1 MMSQNSS
8 HEGTYKRGDISS
20 RLHRS
25 RLRAILRLFDEIEL
39 GAEGMLADFGCSN
52 GFVIEC
58 LQQGVFSQRNWR
70 FVGWDRSD
78 SLLAMAREKKL
89 PRATFRHFDLND
101 QGRVFSAEF
110 DVVTCFETLEHV
122 CDYRAA
128 FAHLYEA
135 CLQGG
140 SIVLSVPNERG
151 AAGII
156 KYFGRK
162 LLRTNPYG
170 DFFEGKSELG
180 YVLRLLTNRPIDF
193 YRWPPAAEWGPH
205 LGFDARLF
213 EKFIDEEYLRA
224 GRCRL
229 VLRRKTTLGF
239 SLLYVLR
246 KCRDIA
252 QPQGDGLEFAA

>member
-1 MMSQNSS
+1 MMSQDLS

-25 RLRAILRLFDEIEL
+25 RLRAVLRLFDEIEL
-39 GAEGMLADFGCSN
+39 GAEGTLADFGCSN

-70 FVGWDRSD
+70 FVGWDRSE

-89 PRATFRHFDLND
+89 PRTEFHRFDLND
-101 QGRVFSAEF
+101 RDEVFSSEF

-128 FAHLYEA
+128 FGHLYEA
-135 CLQGG
+135 CQQDG

-162 LLRTNPYG
+162 LLRKNPYG
-170 DFFEGKSELG
+170 EFFKGKSELG
-180 YVLRLLTNRPIDF
+180 YVLRLLTNRRIDV
-193 YRWPPAAEWGPH
+193 YRRPPAAEWGPH

-213 EKFIDEEYLRA
+213 EEFIDEEYLRP

-239 SLLYVLR
+239 NLLYVLK
-246 KCRDIA
+246 KCREVA
-252 QPQGDGLEFAA
+252 QPQSDGLEFAA